1 MGYIDLYK
9 NRLQAHEDSSSEI
22 LNTSRVEFEDNLL
35 DPLFAQTVLV
45 KGVEKRISISSDTNY
60 SKRRILFK
68 ENEINWGDLVEHEG
82 EKWLVVDRPYFN
94 KIHSKSKMALCTN
107 EMSFEVEGEREIVGW
122 DDFMRPIYSDEPTVT
137 TLTFPC
143 VVENITN
150 LKTPT
155 GDRINFPE
163 GDLALLISYTESEL
177 IVENQE
183 FRMFNK
189 PYRISGIDKSSVHND
204 EGVLMLVAERVQN

>member
-1 MGYIDLYK
+1 MRDFSNYHHTSYSDRVVHYGDKQFDRTLRISPE
-9 NRLQAHEDSSSEI
+9 AHTITIGESEI
-22 LNTSRVEFEDNLL
+22 RAIVSQD
-35 DPLFAQTVLV
+35 
-45 KGVEKRISISSDTNY
+45 SDAN
-60 SKRRILFK
+60 KRRILFK